1 MLKNRRLLCLALA
14 STVMLSAC
22 GFKLRGS
29 VLGENLPF
37 KTIYISLP
45 ESSSLGAELR
55 RNIRGSG
62 ELQIVSK
69 PEEAE
74 AQLLITNES
83 QSRQILSLNSQGR
96 VREYLLNYRVTMRVV
111 DNQKRELLAPTEIAL
126 KRDLS
131 YNESFVLSKEAEA
144 QMLYRDMQ
152 TDLVQQILRRV
163 AAIKPLPSTEENS
176 TGNAAVPDAGGAV
189 PNAVA
194 PQ

>member
-37 KTIYISLP
+37 KTLYISVP

-62 ELQIVSK
+62 ELQIVSE
-69 PEEAE
+69 PDEAE
-74 AQLLITNES
+74 AQLQITSES
-83 QSRQILSLNSQGR
+83 KSRQILSLNSQGR
-96 VREYLLNYRVTMRVV
+96 VREYQLNYRVTMRVI
-111 DNQKRELLAPTEIAL
+111 DNQKRELLAPTDIVL

-131 YNESFVLSKEAEA
+131 YNESFVLAKEAEA
-144 QMLYRDMQ
+144 QMLYQDMQ
-152 TDLVQQILRRV
+152 SDLVQQILRRV
-163 AAIKPLPSTEENS
+163 AVIKPP
-176 TGNAAVPDAGGAV
+176 VQV
-189 PNAVA
+189 
-194 PQ
+194 